1 MLNSPV
7 KRLLDEVLGPLV
19 ERDSGELH
27 VVEHSSTLLTL
38 HLAGAFA
45 GCPGNTL
52 AIRRVIEPIVR
63 AHHPGIRL
71 SITSGALVPEGATRW
86 TPLAPASAR

>member
-7 KRLLDEVLGPLV
+7 RRLLDEVLGPLV
-19 ERDSGELH
+19 ERDAGELH
-27 VVEHSSTLLTL
+27 IVEHSSTLLTL
-38 HLAGAFA
+38 HLAGSFA

-63 AHHPGIRL
+63 AQQPGVKL

-86 TPLAPASAR
+86 TPVDSSV

>member
-19 ERDSGELH
+19 ERDAGELH
-27 VVEHSSTLLTL
+27 VVDHSTTLLTL
-38 HLAGAFA
+38 HLAGSFA

-63 AHHPGIRL
+63 AHHPGVRL
-71 SITSGALVPEGATRW
+71 SITSGALVPNGAIRW
-86 TPLAPASAR
+86 TPLAAASVR

>member
-19 ERDSGELH
+19 ERDAGELH
-27 VVEHSSTLLTL
+27 VVEQTGTQLTL
-38 HLAGAFA
+38 HLAGGFA
-45 GCPGNTL
+45 GCPGNIL
-52 AIRRVIEPIVR
+52 AIRRVIEPIAR
-63 AHHPGIRL
+63 AQCPGLRL

-86 TPLAPASAR
+86 TPSAPASTR

>member
-19 ERDSGELH
+19 ERDAGELH
-27 VVEHSSTLLTL
+27 VVEHSSSLLSL

-63 AHHPGIRL
+63 AQHPGIRL
-71 SITSGALVPEGATRW
+71 SITSGALIPDGATRW
-86 TPLAPASAR
+86 VPLAPASVR

>member
-27 VVEHSSTLLTL
+27 IVEHSSTVLTL
-38 HLAGAFA
+38 HLGGSFA

-63 AHHPGIRL
+63 AQHPSVRL
-71 SITSGALVPEGATRW
+71 TITSGALVPEGATRW
-86 TPLAPASAR
+86 TTLAFAPAR